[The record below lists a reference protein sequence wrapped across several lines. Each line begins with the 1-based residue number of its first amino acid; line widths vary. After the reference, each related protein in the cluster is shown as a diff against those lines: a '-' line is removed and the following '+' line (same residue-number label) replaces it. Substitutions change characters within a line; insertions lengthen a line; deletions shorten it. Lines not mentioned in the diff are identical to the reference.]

1 VKIYDDKLLIY
12 YKPLAEKANTVYDLK
27 DCQVKGNYVEEN
39 QITECKK
46 RNSSSFGAILNLR
59 KSLNYSCDAKDNN
72 IHLNYLIEIDH
83 PYQQK
88 CVLKNEYIFETI
100 EFYNK
105 LKKIIN

>member
-1 VKIYDDKLLIY
+1 MIY
-12 YKPLAEKANTVYDLK
+12 YKKLTDKANIVYDLK
-27 DCQVKGNYVEEN
+27 DCEIRGTYVEES
-39 QITECKK
+39 QVVEWKK
-46 RNSSSFGAILNLR
+46 KNSSSFGATINPK
-59 KSLNYSCDAKDNN
+59 KSLSYSCDAKDNN

-88 CVLKNEYIFETI
+88 CILKNEYIFETI

>member
-1 VKIYDDKLLIY
+1 MI
-12 YKPLAEKANTVYDLK
+12 YDLK
-27 DCQVKGNYVEEN
+27 DCEVKGTYVEEKDLREH
-39 QITECKK
+39 IK
-46 RNSSSFGAILNLR
+46 RTSSSFGGLN
-59 KSLNYSCDAKDNN
+59 NYRNVLSYSSDAKDNN
-72 IHLNYLIEIDH
+72 LHLNYLIEVDH